1 MTGLQNKSF
10 SPDRKPFFPPA
21 FALKLAAN
29 VTSVTVSVAHLAI
42 IKKYTNRQMII
53 EERKPMET
61 TPFGCGMM
69 GFAHDSEYL
78 CDGLKRLKA

>member
-1 MTGLQNKSF
+1 
-10 SPDRKPFFPPA
+10 
-21 FALKLAAN
+21 
-29 VTSVTVSVAHLAI
+29 
-42 IKKYTNRQMII
+42 
-53 EERKPMET
+53 MET